1 MKELE
6 DSHLFPSVLRDGQT
20 GFIGRFALLTG
31 IYKPFIKHLKGQ
43 TRGKLLMHDLC
54 TGSGQP
60 AIDIFNQC
68 KNFDQLI
75 LSDKFPYDFQTTQ
88 SNITYIQTPTD
99 VLTMQ
104 FESNT
109 CYTMFNAF
117 HHFSDIEKISIVER
131 INKAGAEAYFVEI
144 LEPSPS
150 TFFKVML
157 STLTCPFLLT
167 PFIGPH
173 KLKTFIFTYL
183 IPINLITIPFD
194 GLVSVAKSI
203 SHRRYKMLFAGFKE
217 NVEVMR
223 LTNLAGPSIVIKI
236 KSK

>member
-31 IYKPFIKHLKGQ
+31 IYKPFIKLLKEQ
-43 TRGKLLMHDLC
+43 KFARAIMHDLC

-60 AIDIFNQC
+60 AIDIFNQSR
-68 KNFDQLI
+68 KFEQLI
-75 LSDKFPYDFQTTQ
+75 LSDKFPYEFESQDTKIRYL
-88 SNITYIQTPTD
+88 STPVD
-99 VLTMQ
+99 VLNMQ
-104 FESNT
+104 FEPDT

-117 HHFSDIEKISIVER
+117 HHFDDNDKLAITER
-131 INKAGAEAYFVEI
+131 IIKAGSEAYFVEI
-144 LEPSPS
+144 LEPSPQ

-157 STLTCPFLLT
+157 STLTCPLLLT
-167 PFIGPH
+167 PFIGPFR
-173 KLKTFIFTYL
+173 LNTFIFTYL

-194 GLVSVAKSI
+194 GIVSVTKSL

-217 NVEVMR
+217 KVNVIR
-223 LTNLAGPSIVIKI
+223 LTNIAGPSIVIKI
-236 KSK
+236 QS